1 MDMAVGRV
9 IRFDDIKGYGFI
21 TPSDGGEDVF
31 FHAND
36 LSDRSM
42 RVSTGTRVEFRV
54 MEGDRGFK
62 AYDVRVADDQS
73 AQGTPAPAGSGAT
86 AGNGNHP
93 LVAQPQ
99 SRLAADE
106 ELFEI
111 FTERE
116 FMRQITDLLLTTAPQ
131 LAGASVLD
139 LRSQLL
145 QFARKNGW
153 VE

>member
-1 MDMAVGRV
+1 MDIAVGRV

-36 LSDRSM
+36 LADRSM

-62 AYDVRVADDQS
+62 AYDIRIADDQPS
-73 AQGTPAPAGSGAT
+73 PSAPALAGGGAT
-86 AGNGNHP
+86 AGNGSHP
-93 LVAQPQ
+93 VAQEPQ

-116 FMRQITDLLLTTAPQ
+116 FTRQITDLLLTAAPQ
-131 LAGASVLD
+131 VAGASILE

>member
-62 AYDVRVADDQS
+62 AYDVRVADEQPPQS
-73 AQGTPAPAGSGAT
+73 GPAPAGGGAT
-86 AGNGNHP
+86 PGNGSHP
-93 LVAQPQ
+93 VVAQPQ

-131 LAGASVLD
+131 LAGASILD